1 MKRLLFFMLALL
13 ALTAAGARAG
23 EARAGVPAS
32 TEAENAL
39 LAQVL
44 KHNFSEPGYTVVWPE
59 AEISH
64 MSGRD
69 EAEIAQSK
77 QYIIESLRVKDK
89 ALPALVDKLFE
100 RNRNP
105 VRLTLKSSPADGYI
119 IDDGTYAKYF
129 EQGGGWEKWY
139 ADHPAAHGA
148 TTVSIPVADQQ
159 SGLVLVYVGTQR
171 HWLDGAGFML
181 LYRRDKEGLH
191 ELARVMMWI
200 S

>member
-23 EARAGVPAS
+23 EAQAGVPAS

-59 AEISH
+59 AEIAH

-69 EAEIAQSK
+69 DAEIAQSK
-77 QYIIESLRVKDK
+77 QYTIENLRVKDK

-100 RNRNP
+100 RNRKP
-105 VRLTLKSSPADGYI
+105 VRLTLKSAPANGYI

-139 ADHPAAHGA
+139 TDHPAAHGA
-148 TTVSIPVADQQ
+148 TTVSIPVADPQ